1 MSKIV
6 YSSSMSER
14 FASYTFEPVAAPVP
28 LPGELEAMQAGVGEL
43 LEILSWARP
52 HGSQAEAEF
61 IKLHV
66 CKPLDALGVAYELDG
81 FGNVWAAIP
90 KQVNAGPDVLWSCH
104 VDTVHASGGRQGVQF
119 ASDGQTVELVKRKA
133 GRCLGADDGAG
144 LWLMLEMIRARVP
157 GGYVFHRGEE
167 KGRLGSCY
175 VMEVEAER
183 LQGWDACVAFD
194 RRDYQDIIT
203 HQLGERCASEAF
215 AASLALALNSFGQGL
230 SYRADDTGS
239 YTDSYSYMGAIPECT
254 NVSVG
259 YSGEHGPRE
268 TLDALHVWRLRKALV
283 SADFSGL
290 VIQRDPSELTYYGA
304 GWGWGSSTDY
314 EAEGDFAFGSPAGA
328 ADPAGELLDL
338 VQRFPVLAAELLDSV
353 GITAD
358 DFLEAM
364 SPAEFGQAMGR
375 RYS

>member
-1 MSKIV
+1 MSKVV
-6 YSSSMSER
+6 YSSFCSER
-14 FASYTFEPVAAPVP
+14 FSSYSFEPVAAPVL
-28 LPGELEAMQAGVGEL
+28 LPGELEAMREGTKEL

-52 HGSQAEAEF
+52 HGSRAEADF
-61 IKLHV
+61 VSLHV
-66 CKPLDALGVAYELDG
+66 CKPLEALGVPYELDG
-81 FGNVWAAIP
+81 FGNVWASIP
-90 KQVNAGPDVLWSCH
+90 KAVNAGPDVLWSCH
-104 VDTVHASGGRQGVQF
+104 VDTVHAKGGRQGVRF
-119 ASDGQTVELVKRKA
+119 ADDGQTVELVKRKA

-144 LWLMLEMIRARVP
+144 LWLLLEMIRARVP

-175 VMEVEAER
+175 VVECEPER

-194 RRDYQDIIT
+194 RRDYRDIIT

-215 AASLALALNSFGQGL
+215 AVSLSAALNETGRGL
-230 SYRADDTGS
+230 KYRADDTGS
-239 YTDSYSYMGAIPECT
+239 YTDSYSYMGVIPECT

-290 VIQRDPSELTYYGA
+290 VIQRDPTELTYYGS
-304 GWGWGSSTDY
+304 GWGWGGQYGDGDS
-314 EAEGDFAFGSPAGA
+314 DFAFGSPAGV
-328 ADPAGELLDL
+328 DDVSGELLDL
-338 VQRFPVLAAELLDSV
+338 VQRFPMAAAEFMESL

-358 DFLEAM
+358 DFIESL
-364 SPAEFGQAMGR
+364 SPAEFGQVMGR
-375 RYS
+375 RFT

>member
-1 MSKIV
+1 MSKLV

-14 FASYTFEPVAAPVP
+14 FTVSYPFEAIAAPVP
-28 LPGELEAMQAGVGEL
+28 LPGELEAMQEGVGEL

-52 HGSQAEAEF
+52 HGSQAEAQF
-61 IKLHV
+61 VDLHV
-66 CKPLDALGVAYELDG
+66 CKPLDDMGVPYDRDG
-81 FGNVWAAIP
+81 FGNVWAAVP
-90 KQVNAGPDVLWSCH
+90 KAVNAGPEVLWSCH
-104 VDTVHASGGRQGVQF
+104 VDTVHAGGGRQGVQF
-119 ASDGQTVELVKRKA
+119 TSDGQTVELVKRKA

-144 LWLMLEMIRARVP
+144 LWLMLEMIRAKVP

-175 VMEVEAER
+175 VVECEPER

-215 AASLALALNSFGQGL
+215 AASLSSALNETGRGL
-230 SYRADDTGS
+230 KYRADDTGS
-239 YTDSYSYMGAIPECT
+239 YTDSYSYMGVIPECT

-290 VIQRDPSELTYYGA
+290 VIQRDPSELSYYGSA
-304 GWGWGSSTDY
+304 WGWGGQYDDDDS
-314 EAEGDFAFGSPAGA
+314 AFAFGSPAGA
-328 ADPAGELLDL
+328 YDAQGELLDL

-375 RYS
+375 R

>member
-6 YSSSMSER
+6 YSSSVSMSER
-14 FASYTFEPVAAPVP
+14 FAFAAAPLAAPVP
-28 LPGELEAMQAGVGEL
+28 LPGELEEMQEGVREL

-52 HGSQAEAEF
+52 HGSQAEAQFVE
-61 IKLHV
+61 LHV
-66 CKPLDALGVAYELDG
+66 CKVLDGLGVPYDRDG
-81 FGNVWAAIP
+81 FGNVWAAVP
-90 KQVNAGPDVLWSCH
+90 KAVNSGPDVLWSCH
-104 VDTVHASGGRQGVQF
+104 VDTVHASGGRQGVRF
-119 ASDGQTVELVKRKA
+119 ADDGQTVELVKRKA

-175 VMEVEAER
+175 VVECEPER

-215 AASLALALNSFGQGL
+215 AASLSAALNETGRGL
-230 SYRADDTGS
+230 KYRADDTGS
-239 YTDSYSYMGAIPECT
+239 YTDSYSYMGVIPECT

-283 SADFSGL
+283 SADLSGL
-290 VIQRDPSELTYYGA
+290 VIQRDPTELTYYGSA
-304 GWGWGSSTDY
+304 WGWGGQYDDDS
-314 EAEGDFAFGSPAGA
+314 AFAFGSPAGA
-328 ADPAGELLDL
+328 YDAQGELLDL

-375 RYS
+375 R